1 MRWIDAAET
10 MINAGEGWAELGF
23 RGQFVP
29 RELMSAAQIAAALP
43 YDPPPPP
50 PLTVTPWQARTALA
64 QQGLLDDIEALID
77 SLGPSNPAHI
87 AWHYAERI
95 RRDSPLIAAL
105 QSQIGLTDAQLDDLF
120 ALAKSLSL

>member
-1 MRWIDAAET
+1 MSAYRWLDAAHT
-10 MINAGEGWAELGF
+10 HVLRLTDGANVPADPKNADF
-23 RGQFVP
+23 
-29 RELMSAAQIAAALP
+29 AAI
-43 YDPPPPP
+43 DPADIGAFEAPPAP

-64 QQGLLDDIEALID
+64 QAGLLDDIEALID